1 MNFRE
6 WLEGIEENTAVNTS
20 QNTKW
25 GPDSM
30 YGGARTMLPVDRRL
44 NNRATASLIGGIGQ
58 ARAKIAADMGAE
70 PGSAPQLADLEDI
83 RKNPIRAVYMPLQL
97 PADWTPQE
105 GVLYAGKGLQNRAMK
120 TSQRPS
126 EDPSVWGV
134 DKANKTSITGGG
146 GGMKTVLFEYDKAAG
161 PYADSARYQTA
172 VNFTQALMKVD
183 LSTRLAQYSH
193 LINLENPSPK
203 DRQEMPVQADQQ
215 GQKMHMVMM
224 CSFVFSPRTK
234 DTRLGG
240 NEWEDI
246 QDRLNGTKASAQN
259 PQQRA
264 RPNSRTARPAVAN
277 QATMA
282 ATRRNAAAAQARRA
296 NTATTGPVTT

>member
-6 WLEGIEENTAVNTS
+6 WLEGIEEATAVNTT

-30 YGGARTMLPVDRRL
+30 YGGSRTMLPVSRGL

-83 RKNPIRAVYMPLQL
+83 RRNPIRSIYMPLQL
-97 PADWTPQE
+97 PADWTPEE
-105 GVLYAGKGLQNRAMK
+105 GVLYAGKSLQNRAMR
-120 TSQRPS
+120 TSQKPS
-126 EDPSVWGV
+126 EDPSVWGA
-134 DKANKTSITGGG
+134 DKANPTSITGGG
-146 GGMKTVLFEYDKAAG
+146 GGMKTVLFEYDKAVG
-161 PYADSARYQTA
+161 PHADSAKYQTA

-193 LINLENPSPK
+193 LINLESPSLK
-203 DRQEMPVQADQQ
+203 DRQEMPVEADQQ

-240 NEWEDI
+240 SEWEDI
-246 QDRLNGTKASAQN
+246 QDRLGVTKTSGQP
-259 PQQRA
+259 PQQRP
-264 RPNSRTARPAVAN
+264 RPNSRAARPVVSN
-277 QATMA
+277 PSTMNA
-282 ATRRNAAAAQARRA
+282 ARRNAAAAQGRMAS
-296 NTATTGPVTT
+296 TKTGPVTT